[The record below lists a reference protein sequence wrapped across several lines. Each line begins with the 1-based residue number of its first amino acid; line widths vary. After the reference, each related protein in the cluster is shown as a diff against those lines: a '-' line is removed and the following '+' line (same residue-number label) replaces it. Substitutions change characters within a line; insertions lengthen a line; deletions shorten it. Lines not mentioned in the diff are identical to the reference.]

1 MATKLTD
8 TGVTFNDGSI
18 QATAADQ
25 LLLRSTISSA
35 VSTYEYTGWYNAN
48 LRNIYQGI
56 RIDISD
62 IIASATADNDYCLQF
77 RWTNGT
83 GTYGWATS
91 SGTPYRYSNLRFV
104 LGQSSY
110 DRYSNHNTGNILIAD
125 SHGQLSGSVK
135 ILNIQDFNNSCIFSC
150 YGTGTGGHRFTYGGA
165 KIENLSGEVRVIDGF
180 RLFISHIG
188 GATINSGVVSTYG
201 IRR

>member
-1 MATKLTD
+1 MATRLTD

-48 LRNIYQGI
+48 LRNTYQGI

-62 IIASATADNDYCLQF
+62 IIASASAGNDYCLQF
-77 RWTNGT
+77 RWTDGT

-91 SGTPYRYSNLRFV
+91 SGTPYNYHNLRLV
-104 LGQSSY
+104 INQSNI
-110 DRYSNHNTGNILIAD
+110 DRYSDYNSDKILIGGG
-125 SHGQLSGSVK
+125 HGQLSGSVK

-150 YGTGTGGHRFTYGGA
+150 YGTASANAHKFTYGGA

-180 RLFISHIG
+180 RLFISG

>member
-62 IIASATADNDYCLQF
+62 IIAASASPNNDYCLQF
-77 RWTNGT
+77 RWTDGT

-91 SGTPYRYSNLRFV
+91 SGTPYRYPNLRLV
-104 LGQSSY
+104 LSQSSI
-110 DRYSNHNTGNILIAD
+110 DRYSDVNSDKILIGHG
-125 SHGQLSGSVK
+125 HGQLSGSVK
-135 ILNIQDFNNSCIFSC
+135 ILGIQDFNNSCIFSC
-150 YGTGTGGHRFTYGGA
+150 YGTHTNGHKFTSGGA

-180 RLFISHIG
+180 RLFIAG